1 MHIRISSYRGLS
13 LIVVLVPLV
22 VIRTLLVGVVR
33 ALLGGAVRALL
44 GGAVQALL
52 GGAVRALLGGAV
64 RALLGGA
71 VRALLAVIL
80 VFWRLGRR
88 GHAHTV
94 TPHRIDQ
101 LLEDLVV

>member
-1 MHIRISSYRGLS
+1 MRYSITQVNRKKCSYTYTVVQYISHSSVAYMHIRISSYRRLS

-44 GGAVQALL
+44 
-52 GGAVRALLGGAV
+52 
-64 RALLGGA
+64 
-71 VRALLAVIL
+71 AVIS
-80 VFWRLGRR
+80 VFGRLGLR
-88 GHAHTV
+88 GHAYTV

-101 LLEDLVV
+101 LLEDHVV